1 MRWMAGLAPSQIH
14 LLHSSTLMAQ
24 AAPAIKLHWCLV
36 LDDKVRLIVEL
47 CRASAICLWRLTSVM
62 KRKVCWFDDAEELI
76 EGRRKVRTCQD
87 CGTVVHFARTNVHG
101 LPDSRSL
108 RKLNEEQMA
117 AFLQC
122 AVKQPTYIFASPLH
136 ARSKVVSDLAS
147 HYDCKERLESALN
160 TVNGGIRVA
169 SDIIYL
175 RSIGKLRIR
184 LSIHR
189 ETDRFTKLLCDA
201 LSGHACITTMMSG
214 RAEKLKVLFLNCYFA
229 RTALSEAS
237 RVALYDRAFP
247 FFKEGL
253 FGLPLHDFL
262 WTLCD
267 HLTLL
272 LQVTNFQLPTQGGS
286 RMVSFIARAA
296 EICLVF
302 KTWSYLRLPYIS
314 SARLAC

>member
-1 MRWMAGLAPSQIH
+1 M
-14 LLHSSTLMAQ
+14 
-24 AAPAIKLHWCLV
+24 
-36 LDDKVRLIVEL
+36 
-47 CRASAICLWRLTSVM
+47 
-62 KRKVCWFDDAEELI
+62 
-76 EGRRKVRTCQD
+76 
-87 CGTVVHFARTNVHG
+87 
-101 LPDSRSL
+101 
-108 RKLNEEQMA
+108 
-117 AFLQC
+117 
-122 AVKQPTYIFASPLH
+122 
-136 ARSKVVSDLAS
+136 
-147 HYDCKERLESALN
+147 
-160 TVNGGIRVA
+160 A